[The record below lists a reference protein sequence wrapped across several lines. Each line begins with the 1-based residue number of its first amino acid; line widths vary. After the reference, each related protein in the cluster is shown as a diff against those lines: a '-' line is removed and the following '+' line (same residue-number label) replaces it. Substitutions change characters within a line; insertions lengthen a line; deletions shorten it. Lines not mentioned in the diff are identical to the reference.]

1 MVTDE
6 QVVLLMAELKKGRPL
21 ATAAAKAGMSQ
32 PTARKWKGR
41 GELPSA
47 CGKPRTWRTRAD
59 PFEQHWADIE
69 AFLVRDPGVQAK
81 AVFEW
86 LQGEHPGQ
94 YGDGQLRT
102 LQRRFRR
109 WRLENGPE
117 RELFFEQEW
126 QPGQQCQS
134 DFTHMSSLGVTI
146 LGEAFPHLVYH
157 FVLPYS
163 RWEHVELAASE
174 SFEALAEGLQ
184 ESVWALGGVPREHRT
199 DNLSAATHELR
210 KTGGRDF
217 NRTYLEFLE
226 YYRMTASRN
235 HPGAANQNGSVE
247 SAHGH
252 FKRAV
257 EQRLLLAGTRDFG
270 SRERYAGM
278 LREIVAVRNG
288 RRGERLERERAA
300 LRALPRRKLPAY
312 REQARTVSA
321 GGTVRVANKVY
332 SLPSRLRG
340 QRVEVHLYASRVEIY
355 REGRLEASHER
366 ARGKQRG
373 TLDYRHMVG
382 PLLRKPGA
390 FAQYRYREEM
400 FPAAVFRE
408 AYDWL
413 ARERVQR
420 NADLEYL
427 RILHLA
433 ARQMQCRVERALE
446 ACMREGRRPDFERV
460 RALLGERPSA
470 VPRVEIGEPDLGE
483 YDALLGAGEGSS

>member
-1 MVTDE
+1 MLSGDNSILRVTTIRSFGFGAPGQCYWWSSPRRGHGYGRTGGITDGGTQE
-6 QVVLLMAELKKGRPL
+6 RQAAGYGSGQSGHEPTDSPQVEGSRRVAERVPQAAHLAYARRPL
-21 ATAAAKAGMSQ
+21 RAALGGH
-32 PTARKWKGR
+32 PGLPGARSG
-41 GELPSA
+41 
-47 CGKPRTWRTRAD
+47 
-59 PFEQHWADIE
+59 
-69 AFLVRDPGVQAK
+69 QAK

-86 LQGEHPGQ
+86 LQGERPGQ

-102 LQRRFRR
+102 LQRRFWR
-109 WRLENGPE
+109 WRLESGPE

-134 DFTHMSSLGVTI
+134 DFTHMSSLGETI

-174 SFEALAEGLQ
+174 SFEALAERLQ
-184 ESVWALGGVPREHRT
+184 ESVRALGGVPREHRT

-270 SRERYAGM
+270 SRERYVGM

-288 RRGERLERERAA
+288 RRGGRLERERAA
-300 LRALPRRKLPAY
+300 LRALPRRTLPAY

-321 GGTVRVANKVY
+321 GG
-332 SLPSRLRG
+332 
-340 QRVEVHLYASRVEIY
+340 
-355 REGRLEASHER
+355 GRCAW
-366 ARGKQRG
+366 
-373 TLDYRHMVG
+373 
-382 PLLRKPGA
+382 
-390 FAQYRYREEM
+390 
-400 FPAAVFRE
+400 
-408 AYDWL
+408 WL
-413 ARERVQR
+413 CSQ
-420 NADLEYL
+420 NY
-427 RILHLA
+427 
-433 ARQMQCRVERALE
+433 C
-446 ACMREGRRPDFERV
+446 
-460 RALLGERPSA
+460 
-470 VPRVEIGEPDLGE
+470 
-483 YDALLGAGEGSS
+483 